1 MTCWWDPQAPRT
13 SLCGYHR
20 ERTGNGPGFDF
31 LSFSFKSLSHLSH
44 VAESDGA
51 LAGAV
56 HEEITLLWVK
66 LGGGDDLCELLHVGR
81 LDVHDV
87 E

>member
-1 MTCWWDPQAPRT
+1 MVRFVDHFLLR
-13 SLCGYHR
+13 SLR
-20 ERTGNGPGFDF
+20 
-31 LSFSFKSLSHLSH
+31 HLSH

-56 HEEITLLWVK
+56 YEEITLLRVK
-66 LGGGDDLCELLHVGR
+66 LGGGNDLCELLHVGR

>member
-20 ERTGNGPGFDF
+20 ERTGN
-31 LSFSFKSLSHLSH
+31 SLRLDLLLKCLLKVSHLSH

-56 HEEITLLWVK
+56 HEEITLLRVE